1 MASSFTA
8 NAGIEKIGS
17 GEKSGSWGTTTNTN
31 FDIIDAGL
39 HGQASVVISGSTD
52 LTTTDGTLSNGMNSV
67 IRLTGT
73 PGSAFELRVTP
84 VDQEKHFVIKNET
97 NAQCTIL
104 YKGNTASNT
113 NSVVI
118 PVGATKEVAGD
129 GQGASSGKFI
139 ELFSDQTDLVNDTTP
154 QLGGNLDTNGN
165 VIQFGSSKWTI
176 ELVNNDLIFKYNGTA
191 RIKFTGGTGSDLGD
205 IVTTGDVTAS
215 GSI

>member
-1 MASSFTA
+1 
-8 NAGIEKIGS
+8 
-17 GEKSGSWGTTTNTN
+17 
-31 FDIIDAGL
+31 
-39 HGQASVVISGSTD
+39 
-52 LTTTDGTLSNGMNSV
+52 MNSV

-104 YKGNTASNT
+104 YKGNTASGT

-118 PVGATKEVAGD
+118 PAGVTKEVAGD

-139 ELFSDQTDLVNDTTP
+139 ELFSNQTDLVNDTTP

-191 RIKFTGGTGSDLGD
+191 RIKFTGGTGSGLGGTLSQQ
-205 IVTTGDVTAS
+205 VT
-215 GSI
+215 